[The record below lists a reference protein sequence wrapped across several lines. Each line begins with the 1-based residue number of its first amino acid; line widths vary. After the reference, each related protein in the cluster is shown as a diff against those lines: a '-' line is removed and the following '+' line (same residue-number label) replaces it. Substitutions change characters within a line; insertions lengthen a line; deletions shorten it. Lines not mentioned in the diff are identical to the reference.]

1 MHFWQRV
8 ILNTIVFIAT
18 AGFFPQYFHVSSVW
32 VSLIAAL
39 VLGVLN
45 MFVKPLLVLLSLP
58 ITIMTLGVFYFVI
71 NGFMLELTAKLV
83 GAGFQFSS
91 FSAAFLVALILSLVN
106 LIITSHLSF
115 HKID

>member
-8 ILNTIVFIAT
+8 ILNAVVFIAT

-45 MFVKPLLVLLSLP
+45 MFVKPLLVLFSLP

-71 NGFMLELTAKLV
+71 NGFMLELTSKLI
-83 GAGFQFSS
+83 GDGFQFSS
-91 FSAAFLVALILSLVN
+91 FSAAFLVALVLSLVN
-106 LIITSHLSF
+106 LIITSHFNF